1 MANFNQYTMNIG
13 PISSIPWSSVSE
25 KEQRIFNMIYNDAD
39 RSDNS
44 LHRMGACI
52 CFQGE
57 GLLGLQPE

>member
-1 MANFNQYTMNIG
+1 MNIG